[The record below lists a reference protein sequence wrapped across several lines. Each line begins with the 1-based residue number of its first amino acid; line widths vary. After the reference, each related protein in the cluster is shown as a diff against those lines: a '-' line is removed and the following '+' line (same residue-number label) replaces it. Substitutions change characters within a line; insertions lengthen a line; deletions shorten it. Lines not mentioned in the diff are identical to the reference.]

1 MMKKKYIILF
11 FILLFSSFLLM
22 LSLNLKG
29 NLKITDWSI
38 INLPD
43 TWNIEHNLLLSEG
56 KRKILFS
63 KRSVERSVEALPYIK
78 SADVKINGN
87 TVNLSGVIKEG
98 LIILSGYKWYFYSDE
113 LYALD
118 KRDVYDIKDEYIIL
132 VVDEIEL
139 LLGKAE
145 KRMIESLISLSSSN
159 CLITSAEY
167 DNNNS
172 SVFSGSLTV
181 NLDSISSK
189 LVIGDIREIDRL
201 EEALKIIENE
211 YLKSKD
217 RLGGEIIE
225 YSLSSGSLIKMR

>member
-1 MMKKKYIILF
+1 MTKKKYLLLF
-11 FILLFSSFLLM
+11 FILLFSSFLLV

-29 NLKITDWSI
+29 KLKIADWNI
-38 INLPD
+38 INLPN
-43 TWNIEHNLLLSEG
+43 TWNIERTLLLFRG
-56 KRKILFS
+56 KSKFLFP
-63 KRSVERSVEALPYIK
+63 KRSVEKSVEELPYIK
-78 SADVKINGN
+78 KADVNINGN
-87 TVNLSGVIKEG
+87 TVNLSGVIEEG
-98 LIILSGYKWYFYSDE
+98 LIILSGETWYFYTDN

-118 KRDVYDIKDEYIIL
+118 KRDVYDIKNEYIIL
-132 VVDEIEL
+132 VVDDIEL

-145 KRMIESLISLSSSN
+145 KRMINSLISLSSSN

-189 LVIGDIREIDRL
+189 LVIADIREIDRL